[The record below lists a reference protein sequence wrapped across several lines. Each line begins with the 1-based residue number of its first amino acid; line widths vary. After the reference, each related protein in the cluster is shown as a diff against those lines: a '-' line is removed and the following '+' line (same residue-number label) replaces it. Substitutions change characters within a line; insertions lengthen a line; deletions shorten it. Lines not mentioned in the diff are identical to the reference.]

1 MTDLPTE
8 LWIHIL
14 NLPQLSSC
22 GGILRMVCREWRDIL
37 CNRRDCETWKS
48 EMVRSIDILKF
59 AATLPKPLPW
69 NFSTCAHAVLGGHLE
84 VLKWLRGVGDP
95 TREKCPWDFQ
105 ICTYAAANGD
115 LEMLQWLRI
124 KHRTPRYFWNTSTCA
139 HAALGGHLKVLK
151 WLRVED
157 SEEGGNDNREKCSWD
172 ELTCAFAAEG
182 GHLEVLKWARG
193 EDDGDISDR
202 EKCPWDHRTRQYATR
217 NKHLKVLKWV
227 KENGCPDYPDV

>member
-1 MTDLPTE
+1 
-8 LWIHIL
+8 
-14 NLPQLSSC
+14 
-22 GGILRMVCREWRDIL
+22 
-37 CNRRDCETWKS
+37 
-48 EMVRSIDILKF
+48 
-59 AATLPKPLPW
+59 
-69 NFSTCAHAVLGGHLE
+69 
-84 VLKWLRGVGDP
+84 
-95 TREKCPWDFQ
+95 
-105 ICTYAAANGD
+105 
-115 LEMLQWLRI
+115 MLQWLRI